1 MFLGNRGLNLTID
14 LRRRSE
20 AAEGLRRLSRTA
32 ACATPECGRTPH
44 DLLDAQLAPLHACGW
59 SVQVLFP
66 RALYFGP
73 DMMYCECLQYSASEL
88 SPNLRNLAVDRPRVL
103 K

>member
-14 LRRRSE
+14 LRRRSD

-44 DLLDAQLAPLHACGW
+44 DLLDAQLARYMCVVEVCKSGHYFLEPYIWPGHD
-59 SVQVLFP
+59 VLGMSAIQRF
-66 RALYFGP
+66 RAFAEP
-73 DMMYCECLQYSASEL
+73 KEPC
-88 SPNLRNLAVDRPRVL
+88 R
-103 K
+103 